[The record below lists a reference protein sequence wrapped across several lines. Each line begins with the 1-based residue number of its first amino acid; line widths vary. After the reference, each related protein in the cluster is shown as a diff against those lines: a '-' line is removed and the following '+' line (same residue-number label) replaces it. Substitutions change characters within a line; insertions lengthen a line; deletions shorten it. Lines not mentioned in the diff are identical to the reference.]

1 MITRVT
7 AEAAAKWRPQLIEL
21 LEDSIQHGA
30 SIGFLL
36 PLSHDEVTK
45 YWDSVLPGLTTKNR
59 VLLIAEEDGQL
70 QGSVQLEIP
79 WKANGSHRA
88 EVQKLLV
95 HSRAR
100 SRGLGR
106 ALMVA
111 AEDAAR
117 KAGIELLVL
126 DTRTADT
133 AETLYKSMGFV
144 LAGIIPDYARSTNGQ
159 LEACSFF
166 YKKLA

>member
-1 MITRVT
+1 M
-7 AEAAAKWRPQLIEL
+7 QLIEL
-21 LEDSIQHGA
+21 LEDSVQHGA
-30 SIGFLL
+30 SVGFLL
-36 PLSHDEVTK
+36 PLEPGEVTK
-45 YWDSVLPGLTTKNR
+45 YWDSVLPGLKSKNR

-106 ALMVA
+106 ALMVT
-111 AEDAAR
+111 AEDAAC

-126 DTRTADT
+126 DTRTADP
-133 AETLYKSMGFV
+133 AEILYKSIGFV
-144 LAGIIPDYARSTNGQ
+144 LARIIPDYARSTNGE